1 MNISIRCPDNMYQF
15 GLVALLSEIF
25 SLEMAQEKLR
35 IERYHPKN
43 MTTADIMI
51 LKLSPGEHYL
61 CHAEFYTR
69 SPRLIVGLIEREHI
83 PARGEIPSCLSK
95 IVFIPHDTSAS
106 QIGTVIKQHWL
117 SVKNEGV
124 SSKGRSCLHCPQ
136 KTFTAQQRQLIFLLL
151 SGFTSKQ
158 IGVHMHICHK
168 TVLAHRRA
176 LMNKFRLRTDC
187 ELLQF
192 LAAAQDKRAYS
203 MGNTSGGK
211 EKMMMPVSLSTDL
224 YQPPRC
230 CR

>member
-15 GLVALLSEIF
+15 GLVTLLGEIF
-25 SLEMAQEKLR
+25 SLEMAQQKLR
-35 IERYHPKN
+35 IERYHPNN

-69 SPRLIVGLIEREHI
+69 LPRLIVGLIEREHI
-83 PARGEIPSCLSK
+83 PARGEIPTCIRK
-95 IVFIPHDTSAS
+95 IVFIPQDTSVS
-106 QIGTVIKQHWL
+106 QMGEMIKQHWL
-117 SVKNEGV
+117 SVKKAGL
-124 SSKGRSCLHCPQ
+124 SSEGRSCLHCPQ

-158 IGVHMHICHK
+158 IGIHMHICHK

-203 MGNTSGGK
+203 MGMHQG
-211 EKMMMPVSLSTDL
+211 VS
-224 YQPPRC
+224 R
-230 CR
+230 